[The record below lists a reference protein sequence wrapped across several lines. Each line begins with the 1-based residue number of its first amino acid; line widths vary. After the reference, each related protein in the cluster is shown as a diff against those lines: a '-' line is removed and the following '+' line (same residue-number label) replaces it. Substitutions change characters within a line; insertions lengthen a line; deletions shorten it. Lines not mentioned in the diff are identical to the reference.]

1 LRTQRLADRTMTALS
16 ATNVVDPP
24 GGISNIL
31 LAQSVASEHFR
42 IEELPSFGSF
52 TVLETAC

>member
-1 LRTQRLADRTMTALS
+1 MMTALS
-16 ATNVVDPP
+16 TTNVVDPP
-24 GGISNIL
+24 GGILNIL
-31 LAQSVASEHFR
+31 WAQSVASEHFR